1 MSQQVINVGT
11 APNDG
16 TGDPLRTAYIKT
28 NDNFGELYSRVQTS
42 PPATLTGSAGDTAGM
57 YAYDQN
63 YFYYCYANFDGSTQI
78 WNQIS
83 QTGNVSVTNIASG
96 NSSIGFSDINGNVLI
111 SVHGAS
117 NVAVLTPDG
126 LNITG
131 AVSATGAITAAANV
145 NAANIF
151 VTGQIVSNNNITG
164 QYFVGNGAYLTGVAT
179 SYGDGN
185 VAVYLPTYTG
195 ALPSLAGNVT
205 TTANVQGAYILGNG
219 SQLTGLPATY
229 ANSNVA
235 TYLAGSA
242 GNIIPAANV
251 TYSLGSSAYQ
261 WKDLWVSN
269 STIYIN
275 SVAVSITAGNTLTV
289 GGQAVL
295 TNGGNTAVST
305 TGNVSAA
312 NIAATGAVTSASAS
326 VSGNVTGGN
335 ILTAGI
341 VSAAGNISSNY
352 FVGNGSLLTGIA
364 ANYGNA
370 NVAAYL
376 PTYTGSFVS
385 LTGNVTTT
393 ANIAGGNIL
402 TSGLISSTGNVTG
415 GNLLFG
421 SGIVSGTGNVNGNVI
436 TATTLNAT
444 VVSASGNVTGGN
456 IIGGASVN
464 ATLHSGTTVSVTG
477 NVTGNFFNGNGSQLS
492 GMYTNS
498 NVASFLPTY
507 TGNLTAGNVIVTSAV
522 KSATVSASG
531 NITGSYFLG
540 NGSQLTGISA
550 SLSGTVSSA
559 NVSYTAPFTGAV
571 ARTGNSKWAD
581 TVSVK
586 DFGAVGDGV
595 TDDTAAIQ
603 AAIDTEKSVYVPAGT
618 YRLSDAVGCYYAGQ
632 IIYGD
637 GRTKSVFLAD
647 NINYSF
653 NLAATAVLVF
663 TPSEPGTS
671 LRDIGIEFVQPVTST
686 RASLVQY
693 PPAIYAQ
700 NCPRFSMY
708 QCRITNGMTGIDMR
722 QNSGGAT
729 IDGLEMSCYNYGIRI
744 DGSLDSVRII
754 RLQYWPFEIVGTAN
768 ESIFFDSS
776 NHGVESGRCDDLKIE
791 DCLFINGG
799 IQLSLISTGSGT
811 TFGVCSNTDFD
822 NTGSFNMAGGQM
834 SFVNCY
840 WTIGNAN
847 YQPIVITGGIL
858 RVDSSDFQ
866 AAVALNNY
874 MISISGGATYV
885 QVTGCTFQN
894 SGPNGG
900 YITMSSG
907 DAIVNGNKFVT
918 PANQAWTNALVYVN
932 GAGPRMT
939 FVNNR
944 STDKGTGAG
953 SFIAVTN
960 DNWHVVCN
968 NAGIGW
974 TYSYPVSRSQM
985 VVANNS

>member
-1 MSQQVINVGT
+1 MTQYIIDTGAV
-11 APNDG
+11 PDDG
-16 TGDPLRTAYIKT
+16 QGDPLRTAFTYT
-28 NDNFGELYSRVQTS
+28 NENFSQIF
-42 PPATLTGSAGDTAGM
+42 AAGPVG
-57 YAYDQN
+57 
-63 YFYYCYANFDGSTQI
+63 
-78 WNQIS
+78 
-83 QTGNVSVTNIASG
+83 
-96 NSSIGFSDINGNVLI
+96 
-111 SVHGAS
+111 S
-117 NVAVLTPDG
+117 NVQIGNTTITTTILNSNLILSPSGIGRIQLNNTLFPRSDNVYDLGTPSLRFNSIYLGTGGIDVTG
-126 LNITG
+126 GITTGGNIT
-131 AVSATGAITAAANV
+131 AD
-145 NAANIF
+145 
-151 VTGQIVSNNNITG
+151 
-164 QYFVGNGAYLTGVAT
+164 YFV
-179 SYGDGN
+179 
-185 VAVYLPTYTG
+185 
-195 ALPSLAGNVT
+195 
-205 TTANVQGAYILGNG
+205 GNG
-219 SQLTGLPATY
+219 SQLTGIVATTGSEVVNGNSNINIPAPGSNIVVTVNGTGNVATFANSGVY
-229 ANSNVA
+229 VAGTVSATGNISGNYILGNGALLTGINIGYGNSNVA
-235 TYLAGSA
+235 
-242 GNIIPAANV
+242 
-251 TYSLGSSAYQ
+251 
-261 WKDLWVSN
+261 D
-269 STIYIN
+269 
-275 SVAVSITAGNTLTV
+275 
-289 GGQAVL
+289 
-295 TNGGNTAVST
+295 
-305 TGNVSAA
+305 
-312 NIAATGAVTSASAS
+312 
-326 VSGNVTGGN
+326 
-335 ILTAGI
+335 
-341 VSAAGNISSNY
+341 
-352 FVGNGSLLTGIA
+352 F
-364 ANYGNA
+364 
-370 NVAAYL
+370 L
-376 PTYTGSFVS
+376 PTYTGNLAS
-385 LTGNVTTT
+385 LTGPVTTT
-393 ANIAGGNIL
+393 A
-402 TSGLISSTGNVTG
+402 NVTG

-421 SGIVSGTGNVNGNVI
+421 SGIVSGTGNVSGNVI

-477 NVTGNFFNGNGSQLS
+477 NVTGNFFIGNGSQLS

-507 TGNLTAGNVIVTSAV
+507 TGNLTAGNVIVTNAV

-540 NGSQLTGISA
+540 NGSQLTGITA
-550 SLSGTVSSA
+550 SLSGTVSSTD
-559 NVSYTAPFTGAV
+559 VSYTAPFTGAV

-603 AAIDTEKSVYVPAGT
+603 AAIDTQKSVYVPAGT

-647 NINYSF
+647 DINYSF
-653 NLAATAVLVF
+653 NLSATAVLVL
-663 TPSEPGTS
+663 TPNEPGTS
-671 LRDIGIEFVQPVTST
+671 LRDIGIQFVQPVTST
-686 RASLVQY
+686 RSSLVQY

-729 IDGLEMSCYNYGIRI
+729 IDGLEMSCYNYGVRI

-754 RLQYWPFEIVGTAN
+754 RLQYWPFDIVGTAN

-776 NHGVESGRCDDLKIE
+776 NRGVESGRCDDLKIE

-799 IQLSLISTGSGT
+799 IQLSLISTASGT

-822 NTGSFNMAGGQM
+822 SFGSVNMAGGQM

-918 PANQAWTNALVYVN
+918 PSNQTWTNALVYVN

-944 STDKGTGAG
+944 SVDKGTGAG
-953 SFIAVTN
+953 AFITVTN